1 MKVGEGIQFPAETD
15 PNEVG
20 IPRNSPHAG
29 RGIGETPPPPNGAGR
44 GGVERGRGILFLPP
58 RCGESPW
65 VVAFPTKFP

>member
-29 RGIGETPPPPNGAGR
+29 RAIGETPPPPNGAGQAGWNV
-44 GGVERGRGILFLPP
+44 GGEYSSCPHAVG
-58 RCGESPW
+58 SPHGLW
-65 VVAFPTKFP
+65 HSKFP